1 MHQKGPLYHY
11 FKIYF
16 FNLHIAT
23 THTVDSN
30 DRIAHWHCTKAMATP
45 QLTAGQLARTHQPT
59 AYTQS
64 QCILIT

>member
-11 FKIYF
+11 FKTYF
-16 FNLHIAT
+16 LICT
-23 THTVDSN
+23 LPLHTVDSN
-30 DRIAHWHCTKAMATP
+30 DRIAHWHCTKVMATP